1 MKEQI
6 NDKKITFR
14 VTDHERSLYKQILKE
29 NNTNIQEELSSYVR
43 NTIKLY
49 LIINNGGNENGN

>member
-1 MKEQI
+1 MENQ
-6 NDKKITFR
+6 NYDKKITFR
-14 VTDHERSLYKQILKE
+14 VTDHERRLYKQILKE

>member
-1 MKEQI
+1 MENQ
-6 NDKKITFR
+6 NYDKKITFR
-14 VTDHERSLYKQILKE
+14 VTDHERRLYKQILKE

-49 LIINNGGNENGN
+49 LIINKGGNENGN

>member
-1 MKEQI
+1 MENQTY
-6 NDKKITFR
+6 DKKITFR
-14 VTDHERSLYKQILKE
+14 VTDDERTLYKQILKE

-49 LIINNGGNENGN
+49 LIINNGGNTNGN

>member
-1 MKEQI
+1 MGNQTY
-6 NDKKITFR
+6 DKKITFR
-14 VTDHERSLYKQILKE
+14 VTDDERSLYKQILKE